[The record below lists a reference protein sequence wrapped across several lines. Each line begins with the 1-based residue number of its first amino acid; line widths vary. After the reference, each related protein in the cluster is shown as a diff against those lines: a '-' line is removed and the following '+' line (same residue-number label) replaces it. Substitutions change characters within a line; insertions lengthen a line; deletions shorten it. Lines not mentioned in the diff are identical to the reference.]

1 MGKREKDGL
10 FCDEKERKSIILSK
24 SAQREK
30 KKDVHLRRRRS
41 QERRG
46 LKHPLAVWGITE
58 AESPL
63 ARAAWIETRV
73 LDKDSYRVP
82 SRRSQE
88 RRGLKLFRHGQKK
101 PCWTVAARKSGV
113 D

>member
-1 MGKREKDGL
+1 MGKREKDNL

-30 KKDVHLRRRRS
+30 KKDVHLRSRRS

-46 LKHPLAVWGITE
+46 LKPYDLNYTWST

-63 ARAAWIETRV
+63 ARAAWIETCV
-73 LDKDSYRVP
+73 LGNLAVYK
-82 SRRSQE
+82 Q
-88 RRGLKLFRHGQKK
+88 
-101 PCWTVAARKSGV
+101 VAARKSGV

>member
-46 LKHPLAVWGITE
+46 LKLVLY
-58 AESPL
+58 SPQGYDQ
-63 ARAAWIETRV
+63 R
-73 LDKDSYRVP
+73 
-82 SRRSQE
+82 
-88 RRGLKLFRHGQKK
+88 
-101 PCWTVAARKSGV
+101 VAARKSGV